1 MEVPMTSVDSA
12 ASLDLSDLSFE
23 QADLEESLPAPYY
36 LSDEIFAREK
46 EEIFFRQWV
55 CAGREEQ
62 VPEPG
67 DYVLVDVVGESV
79 LIVRDTAGDLH
90 AHYNL
95 CRHRGCQLALPAALP
110 RIEDRAG
117 APAGASGHFHKAIRC
132 PYHSWVYDFDG
143 SLRGAPFLRESEQ
156 FRKDDLSL
164 HPVGIDTWGGFMF
177 LHLTPGDAP
186 PLRQQLGAT
195 MDLFARFP
203 LADLRTVR
211 RITYQIEAN
220 WKVVMEN
227 YNECYH
233 CAGVH
238 PELCKVVPAF
248 KQYGGSNLD
257 WSSGIPQR
265 EGTHTYTVSG
275 TSTRAPFPGLT
286 PEDASRHWGKL
297 SYPNMMTS
305 ISSDHVAA
313 FTLWPTSPNSTTLTC
328 DFLFHPSEIAKSNFD
343 PSDVVDFWD
352 LVNHQDWG
360 ICEGVQRGMASRAFT
375 IGYYAPMEDPSL
387 DIRRYVMSRLQPH
400 SATC

>member
-12 ASLDLSDLSFE
+12 VSLDLSDLSFV

-62 VPEPG
+62 VPDPG
-67 DYVLVDVVGESV
+67 DYMLVDVAGESV

-90 AHYNL
+90 AHYNV

-110 RIEDRAG
+110 RIEYRDG
-117 APAGASGHFHKAIRC
+117 APAGASGHFNKAIRC

-164 HPVGIDTWGGFMF
+164 HPVGIDTWGGFIF
-177 LHLTPGDAP
+177 LHLTPAEAP

-203 LADLRTVR
+203 LAELRTVH

-248 KQYGGSNLD
+248 KQFGGSNLD

-275 TSTRAPFPGLT
+275 TSSRAPFPGLT
-286 PEDASRHWGKL
+286 PADASRHWGKL

-328 DFLFHPSEIAKSNFD
+328 DFLFHPAEIAKSDFD

-387 DIRRYVMSRLQPH
+387 DIRRYVTSRLQPD
-400 SATC
+400 SGTL